1 MFKNIFLFLIM
12 LQKYAEI
19 FESANISH
27 GIMIC
32 VICVT
37 MNYENCV
44 MNFDS

>member
-1 MFKNIFLFLIM
+1 M

-32 VICVT
+32 V
-37 MNYENCV
+37 M
-44 MNFDS
+44 